1 MKYDAPQLDSRY
13 QNFIGGEWTEPRSG
27 KYFENPSPVN
37 GQTFCEVPRSGADD
51 IELALDAALPD
62 HLALLA
68 VHDVDDEIEIA
79 APRGQ

>member
-37 GQTFCEVPRSGADD
+37 GQAFCEVPRSGADD
-51 IELALDAALPD
+51 IELALDAA
-62 HLALLA
+62 HR
-68 VHDVDDEIEIA
+68 A
-79 APRGQ
+79 APAWGRTKRREKILLGNGRR